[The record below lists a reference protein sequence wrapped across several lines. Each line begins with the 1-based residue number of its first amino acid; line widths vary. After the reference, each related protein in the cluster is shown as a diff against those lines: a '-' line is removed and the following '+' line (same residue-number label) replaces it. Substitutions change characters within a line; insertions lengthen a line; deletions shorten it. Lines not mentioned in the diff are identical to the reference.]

1 MNFLKT
7 CGYGFFKYGN
17 PGYEQ
22 CQAGTWSWNNCW
34 FWVFEKKKQNPR
46 TVGFWYFKKL
56 KEPPGFMK
64 EPGVFLFSKKL
75 RTMII
80 CEDRVFDV
88 LRTMVASKL
97 SIWKFENHG
106 YQPKNRPDT

>member
-1 MNFLKT
+1 
-7 CGYGFFKYGN
+7 
-17 PGYEQ
+17 
-22 CQAGTWSWNNCW
+22 
-34 FWVFEKKKQNPR
+34 
-46 TVGFWYFKKL
+46 
-56 KEPPGFMK
+56 MK

-97 SIWKFENHG
+97 SI
-106 YQPKNRPDT
+106 

>member
-1 MNFLKT
+1 
-7 CGYGFFKYGN
+7 
-17 PGYEQ
+17 
-22 CQAGTWSWNNCW
+22 
-34 FWVFEKKKQNPR
+34 
-46 TVGFWYFKKL
+46 
-56 KEPPGFMK
+56 
-64 EPGVFLFSKKL
+64 L